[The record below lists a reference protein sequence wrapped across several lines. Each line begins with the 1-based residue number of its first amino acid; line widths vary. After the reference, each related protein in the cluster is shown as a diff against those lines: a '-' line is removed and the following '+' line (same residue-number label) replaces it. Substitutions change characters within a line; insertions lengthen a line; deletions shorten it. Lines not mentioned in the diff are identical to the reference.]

1 MLAHTFRVGSS
12 HWTTRQL
19 AQVRHQCSRFNQ
31 WGEMGISSQ
40 KSSCLSTNHGYDLHD
55 HLWRDLWFIGQIMV
69 GDTNLTIRAYLYLWL
84 CCFNP
89 TKSTHCKENST
100 QEYVPRSYKKKV
112 LAISLSNKQEVAQWQ
127 ISKSS
132 MKITSC
138 PFWKLV
144 LHTSITS
151 SVFFHTGKG
160 AAWEEK

>member
-100 QEYVPRSYKKKV
+100 QEYVPRSYKKKSV
-112 LAISLSNKQEVAQWQ
+112 SHILVKQTRG
-127 ISKSS
+127 SS
-132 MKITSC
+132 MADFKIFHEDYIL
-138 PFWKLV
+138 PFLETCV
-144 LHTSITS
+144 AYIYN
-151 SVFFHTGKG
+151 
-160 AAWEEK
+160 